1 MSIISS
7 MIGHHVA
14 VLGLGK
20 AGMAAIRALRRS
32 DAVILAW
39 DDDDA
44 TREAAFDE
52 GVPIV
57 DLRDHDFGDI
67 DCLVLSPGIP
77 LTHPAPHPVVERAI
91 KAGCEIFGEAELMA
105 RTDSDASFIG
115 VTGTNGKSTTT
126 ALIGHILREAGM
138 KSQTGGNLGIPAL
151 DLEPL
156 GREGAYVLEMSSYQ
170 LDLTKSLVFN
180 VAVLLNLTPDHLD
193 RHGNMESY
201 IAAKKR
207 IFNGQT
213 ADKVAII
220 GIDDPPSRKIFKEL
234 KAKSEALVIPIS
246 AEGEARGGVYIEDG
260 KLIND
265 IEGRREKILD
275 LRAVPALPGQHNGQ
289 NAAAA
294 FAACRAAGLPAPVI
308 ANGIRGFSGLP
319 HRQESVATI
328 GGVSFVND
336 SKATN
341 ANAAAKALACYQNIY
356 WIVGGEPKSDGIESL
371 APLFKNIRHAFLIGK
386 AAKEFD
392 RTIGE
397 RIATTTSGD
406 LAHALGQATAL
417 AQADLADDP
426 AMEPVI
432 LFSPACASFDQWR
445 NFEERGDAFR
455 KMVLARAGDPDTSFD
470 DIALRNAAGGM
481 A

>member
-7 MIGHHVA
+7 MKGRHVA

-57 DLRDHDFGDI
+57 DLRDHDFRDI
-67 DCLVLSPGIP
+67 DSLVLSPGIP
-77 LTHPAPHPVVERAI
+77 LTHPAPHRVVTRAL
-91 KAGCEIFGEAELMA
+91 KAGCEILGEAELMA

-126 ALIGHILREAGM
+126 ALIGHILREAGL
-138 KSQTGGNLGIPAL
+138 KSQTGGNLGVPAL
-151 DLEPL
+151 DLDPL
-156 GREGAYVLEMSSYQ
+156 GGEGAYVLEMSSYQ
-170 LDLTKSLVFN
+170 LELTKSLVFD

-193 RHGNMESY
+193 RHGDMKGY

-213 ADKVAII
+213 ADSVAVI
-220 GIDDPPSRKIFKEL
+220 GIDDSPSRKIFKKL
-234 KAKSEALVIPIS
+234 KAESEALVIPIS
-246 AEGEARGGVYIEDG
+246 AKGEVRGGVYIEDG
-260 KLIND
+260 SLIND
-265 IEGRREKILD
+265 IEGRSEQILD
-275 LRAVPALPGQHNGQ
+275 LRAIPALPGRHNGQ
-289 NAAAA
+289 NVAAA
-294 FAACRAAGLPAPVI
+294 FAACRAVGLPAPVI

-319 HRQESVATI
+319 HRQEPVATI
-328 GGVSFVND
+328 AGVTFIND

-341 ANAAAKALACYQNIY
+341 AEATAKALACYRDIY
-356 WIVGGEPKSDGIESL
+356 WIVGGEPKSDGIAEL

-386 AAKEFD
+386 SAKAFE

-397 RIATTTSGD
+397 RIATTASGD
-406 LAHALGQATAL
+406 LARALDQAGEL
-417 AQADLADDP
+417 AQADLKDDP
-426 AMEPVI
+426 TMEPVI

-455 KMVLARAGDPDTSFD
+455 NMVLARAGDPDASLD
-470 DIALRNAAGGM
+470 DTGLRNAAGGM